1 MKLLVLGM
9 FNPKRPE
16 VPSVLC
22 SSPEK
27 KKKQLD
33 TLSQKGDT
41 PTNGWR
47 LQFGA

>member
-27 KKKQLD
+27 KKQLD